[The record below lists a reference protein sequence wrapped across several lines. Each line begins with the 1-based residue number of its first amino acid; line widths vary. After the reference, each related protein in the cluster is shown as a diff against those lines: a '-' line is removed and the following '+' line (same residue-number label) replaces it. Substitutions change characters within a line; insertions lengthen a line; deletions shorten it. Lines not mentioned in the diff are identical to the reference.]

1 MRVIA
6 LGGAGD
12 MGRLVVSDLA
22 QSEGVE
28 EVVIADLNV
37 IRADRIKDDIP
48 NPKAKVSVRGIDA
61 RDHEGLVAA
70 ISGFDVAVSTI
81 GPFYA
86 FEKKVARAAV
96 DAGIKYVSIC
106 DDFDAFLDVFELD
119 GYVKEKKGL
128 VLTGMGWT
136 PGLSNVLA
144 RLGADRL
151 SKVNKI
157 HVAWSGA
164 VNDSEGTAVVKH
176 TMHIFAGKIPS
187 FLNGQQ
193 TMIPAGSGA
202 EVLKFPHPIGNC
214 PVAHVGHPE
223 PVTIPRFIPGLKEVT
238 LKGGL
243 TPHFWQKIT
252 VGAAKLH
259 LFDTPRQIDLF
270 TRILMPILGPTGKS
284 GAGCAGLR
292 VDIYGEM
299 DGKEQHLVFGA
310 AEKMARLTGIPASI
324 GAQMVGRGEIK
335 KNVTGVVAPEAI
347 IEPRKFLNELGK
359 RGIRIYEGEEME
371 KVIN

>member
-1 MRVIA
+1 MKVIA

-12 MGRLVVSDLA
+12 MGRWVVTDLA

-28 EVVIADLNV
+28 EVAIADLN
-37 IRADRIKDDIP
+37 IIKADRIKDDLE
-48 NPKAKVSVRGIDA
+48 NPRARVSVRGIDA
-61 RDHEGLVAA
+61 RDHEGLRAA

-86 FEKKVARAAV
+86 FEKKVAQAAV
-96 DAGIKYVSIC
+96 DAGVKYVSIC
-106 DDFDAFLDVFELD
+106 DDFDAALDVFQLD
-119 GYVKEKKGL
+119 GYVREKKGL

-136 PGLSNVLA
+136 PGLSNLLA

-151 SKVNKI
+151 TKVKKI
-157 HVAWSGA
+157 HIAWSGA
-164 VNDSEGTAVVKH
+164 VNDSEGTAVIKH
-176 TMHIFAGKIPS
+176 AMHVLAGKIPS
-187 FLNGQQ
+187 FLDGQQ
-193 TMIPAGSGA
+193 LMIPAGSGA
-202 EVLKFPHPIGNC
+202 ETLKFPHPIGDC
-214 PVAHVGHPE
+214 LVAHVGHPE
-223 PVTIPRFIPGLKEVT
+223 PVTIPRYIPGLQEVT

-243 TPHFWQKIT
+243 TPRFYQKLA
-252 VGAAKLH
+252 VRAARLH
-259 LFDTPRQIDLF
+259 LFDSARQIDLA
-270 TRILMPILGPTGKS
+270 TRFALPILGPTGKR

-310 AEKMARLTGIPASI
+310 AEKMARLTGISASI
-324 GAQMVGRGEIK
+324 GAQMVGRGELK
-335 KNVTGVVAPEAI
+335 KNALGVVAPEAI
-347 IEPRKFLNELGK
+347 IEPRKFLHELGK

>member
-1 MRVIA
+1 MKVIV

-12 MGRLVVSDLA
+12 MGRWVVTDLA

-28 EVVIADLNV
+28 EVAIADLN
-37 IRADRIKDDIP
+37 IIKADRIKDDLE
-48 NPKAKVSVRGIDA
+48 NPRARVSVRGIDA
-61 RDHEGLVAA
+61 RDHEGLRAA

-86 FEKKVARAAV
+86 FEKKVAQAAV
-96 DAGIKYVSIC
+96 DAGVKYVSIC
-106 DDFDAFLDVFELD
+106 DDFDAALDVFLLD
-119 GYVKEKKGL
+119 GYVREKKGL

-136 PGLSNVLA
+136 PGLSNLLA

-151 SKVNKI
+151 TKVKKI
-157 HVAWSGA
+157 HIAWSGA
-164 VNDSEGTAVVKH
+164 VNDSEGTAVIKH
-176 TMHIFAGKIPS
+176 AMHVLAGKIPS
-187 FLNGQQ
+187 FLDGQQ
-193 TMIPAGSGA
+193 LMIPAGSGA
-202 EVLKFPHPIGNC
+202 ETLKFPHPIGDC
-214 PVAHVGHPE
+214 LVAHVGHPE
-223 PVTIPRFIPGLKEVT
+223 PVTIHRYIPGLQEVT

-243 TPHFWQKIT
+243 TPRFYQKLA
-252 VGAAKLH
+252 VRAARLH
-259 LFDTPRQIDLF
+259 LFDSARQIDLA
-270 TRILMPILGPTGKS
+270 TRFALPILGPTGKR

-310 AEKMARLTGIPASI
+310 AEKMARLTGISASI
-324 GAQMVGRGEIK
+324 GAQMVGHGEIK
-335 KNVTGVVAPEAI
+335 KNAMGVVAPEAI
-347 IEPRKFLNELGK
+347 IEPRKFLHELGQ

>member
-1 MRVIA
+1 MKVIA

-12 MGRLVVSDLA
+12 MGRLVVTDLA
-22 QSEGVE
+22 QSEAVE

-37 IRADRIKDDIP
+37 IRADRIKDDIE
-48 NPKAKVSVRGIDA
+48 NPKARISVRGIDA
-61 RDHEGLVAA
+61 RDREGLVAA

-86 FEKKVARAAV
+86 FEKKVAQAAV
-96 DAGIKYVSIC
+96 DAGVKYVSIC
-106 DDFDAFLDVFELD
+106 DDFDAVLDVFKLD
-119 GYVKEKKGL
+119 GYVREKKGL

-136 PGLSNVLA
+136 PGLSNILA

-151 SKVNKI
+151 NKVKKI
-157 HVAWSGA
+157 HIAWSGA

-176 TMHIFAGKIPS
+176 TMHIFAGKIPC
-187 FLNGQQ
+187 FWDGHQM
-193 TMIPAGSGA
+193 MIPAGSG
-202 EVLKFPHPIGNC
+202 EETLKFPHPIGDC
-214 PVAHVGHPE
+214 LVAHVGHPE

-243 TPHFWQKIT
+243 TPRFYQKLAIRM
-252 VGAAKLH
+252 ARLH
-259 LFDTPRQIDLF
+259 LFDTPRRIDLA
-270 TRILMPILGPTGKS
+270 TRIMIPILGPTGKW

-292 VDIYGEM
+292 VDIHGEM

-324 GAQMVGRGEIK
+324 AAQMVGRGEIK
-335 KNVTGVVAPEAI
+335 KNVTGVVAPEAL

-359 RGIRIYEGEEME
+359 RSIRIYEGEEME

>member
-12 MGRLVVSDLA
+12 MGRLVVADLA
-22 QSEGVE
+22 RSEGVE
-28 EVVIADLNV
+28 EVAIADLN
-37 IRADRIKDDIP
+37 IIQADKIKDEIE

-86 FEKKVARAAV
+86 FEKKVAQAAV
-96 DAGIKYVSIC
+96 DAGVRYVSIC
-106 DDFDAFLDVFELD
+106 DDFDAARDVFTLDV
-119 GYVKEKKGL
+119 YVREKKGL

-136 PGLSNVLA
+136 PGLSNILA

-151 SKVNKI
+151 NKVKKI
-157 HVAWSGA
+157 HIAWSGA
-164 VNDSEGTAVVKH
+164 VNDSEGIAVVKH
-176 TMHIFAGKIPS
+176 TMHTFTGKIPS
-187 FLNGQQ
+187 FLDGQQ
-193 TMIPAGSGA
+193 IMIPAGSGA
-202 EVLKFPHPIGNC
+202 EILQFPHPIGAC
-214 PVAHVGHPE
+214 LVAHVGHPE
-223 PVTIPRFIPGLKEVT
+223 PVTLPRFIPGLQEVT

-243 TPHFWQKIT
+243 TPRFYQKIAIR
-252 VGAAKLH
+252 AARLH
-259 LFDTPRQIDLF
+259 LFDSARQIDLA
-270 TRILMPILGPTGKS
+270 TRFVLPILGPTGKR

-310 AEKMARLTGIPASI
+310 AEKMARLTGISASI

-335 KNVTGVVAPEAI
+335 KNTIGVVSPEAV
-347 IEPRKFLNELGK
+347 IEPRKFINELGK

>member
-1 MRVIA
+1 MKVIA

-12 MGRLVVSDLA
+12 MGRWVVSDLA
-22 QSEGVE
+22 SSEGVE
-28 EVVIADLNV
+28 EVAIADLN
-37 IRADRIKDDIP
+37 IIKADRIKDDLE
-48 NPKAKVSVRGIDA
+48 NPRARVSVRGIDA
-61 RDHEGLVAA
+61 RDHEGLRAA

-86 FEKKVARAAV
+86 FEKKVAQAAV
-96 DAGIKYVSIC
+96 DAGVKYVSIC
-106 DDFDAFLDVFELD
+106 DDFDAALDVFQLD
-119 GYVKEKKGL
+119 GYVREKKGL

-136 PGLSNVLA
+136 PGLSNLLA

-151 SKVNKI
+151 TKVKKI
-157 HVAWSGA
+157 HIAWSGA
-164 VNDSEGTAVVKH
+164 VNDSEGTAVIKH
-176 TMHIFAGKIPS
+176 AMHVLAGKIPS
-187 FLNGQQ
+187 FLDGQQ
-193 TMIPAGSGA
+193 LMIPAGSGA
-202 EVLKFPHPIGNC
+202 ETLKFPHPIGDC
-214 PVAHVGHPE
+214 LVAHVGHPE
-223 PVTIPRFIPGLKEVT
+223 PVTIPRFIPGLQEVT

-243 TPHFWQKIT
+243 TPRFYQKLA
-252 VGAAKLH
+252 VRAARLH
-259 LFDTPRQIDLF
+259 LFDSARQIDLA
-270 TRILMPILGPTGKS
+270 TRFALPILGPTGKR

-310 AEKMARLTGIPASI
+310 AEKMARLTGISASI

-335 KNVTGVVAPEAI
+335 KNAMGVVAPEAI

>member
-1 MRVIA
+1 MKVIA

-12 MGRLVVSDLA
+12 MGRWVVSDLA

-28 EVVIADLNV
+28 EVAIADLN
-37 IRADRIKDDIP
+37 IIKADRIKDDLE
-48 NPKAKVSVRGIDA
+48 NPRARVSVRGIDA
-61 RDHEGLVAA
+61 RDHEGLRAA

-86 FEKKVARAAV
+86 FEKKVAQAAV
-96 DAGIKYVSIC
+96 DAGVKYVSIC
-106 DDFDAFLDVFELD
+106 DDFDAALDVFQLD
-119 GYVKEKKGL
+119 GYVREKKGL

-136 PGLSNVLA
+136 PGLSNLLA

-151 SKVNKI
+151 TKVKKI
-157 HVAWSGA
+157 HIAWSGA
-164 VNDSEGTAVVKH
+164 VNDSEGTAVIKH
-176 TMHIFAGKIPS
+176 AMHVLAGKIPS
-187 FLNGQQ
+187 FLDGQQ
-193 TMIPAGSGA
+193 LMIPAGSGA
-202 EVLKFPHPIGNC
+202 ETLKFPHPIGDC
-214 PVAHVGHPE
+214 LVAHVGHPE
-223 PVTIPRFIPGLKEVT
+223 PVTIPRYIPGLQEVT

-243 TPHFWQKIT
+243 TPRFYQKLA
-252 VGAAKLH
+252 VRAARLH
-259 LFDTPRQIDLF
+259 LFDSARQIDLA
-270 TRILMPILGPTGKS
+270 TRFALPILGPTGKR

-310 AEKMARLTGIPASI
+310 AEKMARLTGISASI
-324 GAQMVGRGEIK
+324 GAQMVGRGELK
-335 KNVTGVVAPEAI
+335 KNALGVVAPEAI
-347 IEPRKFLNELGK
+347 IEPRKFLHELGK